1 MKLKNAESAIVFLQ
15 TQHAEILQGLHTEIQ
30 TLQEKCARKLPDAIF
45 SLFLKEALV
54 HVIVIQGILII
65 EKLSL
70 LLVDLTFELAMKESS
85 CQQQSMN
92 LCYACITV
100 PTILLF
106 VGSDKRLQELKEQLK
121 CANEEVMKLRSA
133 VAIKEE
139 ASGLLEHQL
148 REVEQKYAKQ
158 LATKESIIQKLQSEL
173 DTQSSSIA
181 YLTMKLHQSK
191 QKYRKAME
199 QLKTFYNSGYMIH
212 GSDSFIE
219 DDIKKL
225 DRNPAR
231 AKTPPVFPVSST
243 SVTGNPRGSRS
254 EPISYTKAVSRELP
268 QLPVSPRP
276 PSTPRNASTP
286 SSGKVRRTLLRRSS
300 SRTAPSPSNTTVN
313 SSGELVSSSSSLSHS
328 PVNPLQTHYNITD
341 ILETGT
347 LNMEALKLG
356 SSHPVLPPIQ
366 DGSHSPTDS
375 FTNEDNSAQ
384 KFVKAQQL
392 PSESFVGIQ
401 KIKNLSNARKTT
413 ASSGSKV
420 TTAEPSSRVLV
431 KEDTSR
437 KAH

>member
-1 MKLKNAESAIVFLQ
+1 MLVIIV
-15 TQHAEILQGLHTEIQ
+15 
-30 TLQEKCARKLPDAIF
+30 
-45 SLFLKEALV
+45 
-54 HVIVIQGILII
+54 QGIATI

-70 LLVDLTFELAMKESS
+70 LLIDLTFELSMKESS
-85 CQQQSMN
+85 SQQHSMN
-92 LCYACITV
+92 FYIYAKHV
-100 PTILLF
+100 PTVLLF

-121 CANEEVMKLRSA
+121 FANEEVMKLRSA
-133 VAIKEE
+133 VTIKEE

-148 REVEQKYAKQ
+148 REMEQKYASQ
-158 LATKESIIQKLQSEL
+158 IATKDSIIHKLQSEL

-225 DRNPAR
+225 DRNPVR
-231 AKTPPVFPVSST
+231 AKTPPVLPVST
-243 SVTGNPRGSRS
+243 SNVSANPRGSRS
-254 EPISYTKAVSRELP
+254 EPISHTKAVSRELP
-268 QLPVSPRP
+268 QVPVSPRP
-276 PSTPRNASTP
+276 PSTPRNTSTP

-300 SRTAPSPSNTTVN
+300 SHTAPSPSNTTLS
-313 SSGELVSSSSSLSHS
+313 SSGELVSSSGSLSHS
-328 PVNPLQTHYNITD
+328 VLNPLQANCNITD
-341 ILETGT
+341 ILEAGT
-347 LNMEALKLG
+347 LNMDVLKLG
-356 SSHPVLPPIQ
+356 SPHPVLPPIQ
-366 DGSHSPTDS
+366 DSSLSPTDS
-375 FTNEDNSAQ
+375 STSEDNSVQ
-384 KFVKAQQL
+384 KFVKTQQL

-401 KIKNLSNARKTT
+401 KIKNLSNARKATT
-413 ASSGSKV
+413 NSSKV